1 MTIRTLEPRSTEVGG
16 VPIARLLPNKGKQ
29 PIGAW
34 CFLDHAGPAEFA
46 QNDLGVQVGRHP
58 HTNLQTFSWMID
70 GEILHKDSLGSEQV
84 ITKNQVNLMTAGT
97 GLNQGISH
105 TEQSVFADEAD
116 QHETD
121 SSAAHRHINMIQLW
135 IALPTKQQIERSF
148 HHYPEL
154 PTWTEGNVEL
164 ILTTGCY
171 QSVSGKL
178 YQAPT
183 LQYSK
188 LVGIDVHFLEDGD
201 IPLNLESSFE
211 YGILV
216 VAGELESEGQVYK
229 KDQLLRFYRTDV
241 TNHTTITLVAKKG
254 TRLMFIG
261 GEPLSN
267 QVLLWWN
274 FVADNKEE
282 LKQSVI
288 DWNNGHE
295 RFGEVDSDM
304 QRLVAPEVPKGLKG

>member
-1 MTIRTLEPRSTEVGG
+1 MTIRTLEPRLTEVGG

-46 QNDLGVQVGRHP
+46 EDDSGVQVGRHP

-70 GEILHKDSLGSEQV
+70 GEILHKDSLGSTQV
-84 ITKNQVNLMTAGT
+84 IAKNQVNLMTAGT
-97 GLNQGISH
+97 GLTQGISH
-105 TEQSVFADEAD
+105 TEQSVFLPDDAGN
-116 QHETD
+116 TV
-121 SSAAHRHINMIQLW
+121 SSVAARSINMVQLW
-135 IALPTKQQIERSF
+135 IALPTDQQIERSF

-164 ILTTGCY
+164 ILTTGSY
-171 QSVSGKL
+171 KSASGEHH
-178 YQAPT
+178 QAPT

-188 LVGIDVHFLEDGD
+188 MVGIDVHFLQDGD
-201 IPLNLESSFE
+201 VTLNLEASFE

-216 VAGELESEGQVYK
+216 IDGELESEGQVYK
-229 KDQLLRFYRTDV
+229 KDQLLRFHCNDM
-241 TNHTTITLVAKKG
+241 TNSTSIKLVAKKG

-261 GEPLSN
+261 GEPLDN
-267 QVLLWWN
+267 RVLLWWN
-274 FVADNKEE
+274 FVADSKEE
-282 LKQSVI
+282 LEQSVI

-304 QRLVAPEVPKGLKG
+304 QRLAAPELPKGFKG